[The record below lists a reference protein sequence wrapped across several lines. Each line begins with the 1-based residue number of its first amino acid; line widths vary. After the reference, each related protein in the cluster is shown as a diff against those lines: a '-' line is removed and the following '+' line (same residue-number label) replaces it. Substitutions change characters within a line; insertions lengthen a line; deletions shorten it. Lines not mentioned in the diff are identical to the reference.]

1 MYNVWAVNLGVV
13 YILVFTSVDIL
24 VYAADDWCQVNA
36 QIKEVAVY
44 TAILIYAGNLLAG
57 TASWFPIFTGQ
68 KWNVTGSGVLFLR
81 RDR

>member
-1 MYNVWAVNLGVV
+1 MV

-68 KWNVTGSGVLFLR
+68 K
-81 RDR
+81 

>member
-1 MYNVWAVNLGVV
+1 
-13 YILVFTSVDIL
+13 VFTSVDIL

-68 KWNVTGSGVLFLR
+68 K
-81 RDR
+81 